1 MLANEANGQIIPKD
15 DRKRITDTLNEAEDA
30 KAKAL
35 DTIKQLR
42 EEQRISEEQFN
53 AANTKYE
60 KGTKA
65 SYDNLDKAMSNKVK
79 RQE

>member
-15 DRKRITDTLNEAEDA
+15 DKKRITATLKEAEDA

-42 EEQRISEEQFN
+42 EEQRISEEQLN

-79 RQE
+79 KQE